1 MGYGIAIHR
10 TVEDYRNQNL
20 LQNYKIGSAYSNPVG
35 LGGLRLSSN
44 RFRIFRMTSRR
55 LIYVQQLFWPQI

>member
-20 LQNYKIGSAYSNPVG
+20 LQNWFG
-35 LGGLRLSSN
+35 LLESSGI
-44 RFRIFRMTSRR
+44 RWIKTFVKSISY
-55 LIYVQQLFWPQI
+55 I